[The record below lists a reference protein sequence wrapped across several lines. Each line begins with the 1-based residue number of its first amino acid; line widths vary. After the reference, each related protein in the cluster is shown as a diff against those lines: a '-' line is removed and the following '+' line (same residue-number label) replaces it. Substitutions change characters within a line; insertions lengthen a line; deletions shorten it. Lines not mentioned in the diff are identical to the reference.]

1 MRRDARPLVGVLI
14 LAALL
19 LTGCGGLPT
28 SGPVEAGEPIQAQE
42 DERSVNVGSFGPRD
56 GDDEVDIVGGFLAN
70 TGSYEPGY
78 RVAREYLTQQAGT
91 QWDPFSLIQV
101 YDASVDYGLTK
112 IGPGQVALTAP
123 VVATVD
129 AQGTYRT
136 SPPGQTTE
144 IDVSLEQV
152 DGQWRISAPPS
163 GLLLSTFDFNREFA
177 SYDVFFFDPSGDVL
191 VPDQVVLPARGTQST
206 LLVGSLL
213 DGPSSWLAPAVRTAF
228 PDGTQLGIQSVS
240 IEEGIAQVELTAQ
253 AKTAATIDKTRM
265 AAQLAAT
272 LKQVPGV
279 TSVAIQADG
288 APLVIPGSPDGVVE
302 VATPSAD
309 PSTPAGAST
318 VYAVRDGAVVTVLGD
333 ATQPVGGVLGT
344 GQVRARSVGV
354 SLDMRRAAVVDETGR
369 TLLVGGFEGANAPV
383 PAASGTDLSAPTW
396 DRTGLVWVADR
407 TGSVSRLLVSD
418 GARADVVTGVDLSG
432 SWVESV
438 RMSPDGVRLLMV
450 VRSEGRTKLLVGL
463 VRRPEGDTVTA
474 GIQLVSTREVPLDFS
489 SVADAVWADT
499 QKVSV
504 LGGLPDAPAEPYVV
518 DISGAT
524 AASQGVVVGAV
535 SLAAAPDKPLVIGT
549 ADGELQ
555 LRSRETGQWT
565 VVGQGAL
572 PTYPG

>member
-1 MRRDARPLVGVLI
+1 
-14 LAALL
+14 
-19 LTGCGGLPT
+19 
-28 SGPVEAGEPIQAQE
+28 
-42 DERSVNVGSFGPRD
+42 
-56 GDDEVDIVGGFLAN
+56 
-70 TGSYEPGY
+70 
-78 RVAREYLTQQAGT
+78 
-91 QWDPFSLIQV
+91 
-101 YDASVDYGLTK
+101 
-112 IGPGQVALTAP
+112 
-123 VVATVD
+123 
-129 AQGTYRT
+129 
-136 SPPGQTTE
+136 
-144 IDVSLEQV
+144 
-152 DGQWRISAPPS
+152 
-163 GLLLSTFDFNREFA
+163 
-177 SYDVFFFDPSGDVL
+177 VL

-206 LLVGSLL
+206 LLVRSLL

-253 AKTAATIDKTRM
+253 ARTAASIDKTRM
-265 AAQLAAT
+265 AAQLAMT

-302 VATPSAD
+302 VAAAPSYD
-309 PSTPAGAST
+309 PPTPAGAST

-333 ATQPVGGVLGT
+333 ATQPVGGALGT

-354 SLDMRRAAVVDETGR
+354 SLDLRRAGVVDETGR
-369 TLLVGGFEGANAPV
+369 TLLVGGFEGASAPL

-407 TGSVSRLLVSD
+407 TANGSRLLVSD
-418 GARADVVTGVDLSG
+418 GERADVVTGVDLSG

-463 VRRPEGDTVTA
+463 VRRPEGDTATA